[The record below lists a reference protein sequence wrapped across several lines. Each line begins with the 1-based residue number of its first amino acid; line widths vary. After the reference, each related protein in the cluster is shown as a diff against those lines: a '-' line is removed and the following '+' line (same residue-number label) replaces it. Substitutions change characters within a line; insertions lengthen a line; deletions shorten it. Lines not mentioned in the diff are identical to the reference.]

1 MDLLET
7 LYDSEAFRKENL
19 RNNGLEFFSFLSFFD
34 EMDVSGS
41 FEDLIG
47 VKGRATFVRG
57 CLLHFRFSMMLVEKR
72 KLMFGVSAV
81 AIRNDCI

>member
-7 LYDSEAFRKENL
+7 LYDSEAFRNEDL
-19 RNNGLEFFSFLSFFD
+19 RDNGLEFFLSFFD
-34 EMDVSGS
+34 ES
-41 FEDLIG
+41 FGDLIG

-57 CLLHFRFSMMLVEKR
+57 CLLHFRFGMMLVEKR